1 MAVGPILVLLFLFVV
16 GPIGLF
22 VVGALWAAL
31 QGWRQS
37 EDADERAA
45 DQPA

>member
-1 MAVGPILVLLFLFVV
+1 MAVGPILILLFLFVV

-37 EDADERAA
+37 DDADDRATN
-45 DQPA
+45 QPA